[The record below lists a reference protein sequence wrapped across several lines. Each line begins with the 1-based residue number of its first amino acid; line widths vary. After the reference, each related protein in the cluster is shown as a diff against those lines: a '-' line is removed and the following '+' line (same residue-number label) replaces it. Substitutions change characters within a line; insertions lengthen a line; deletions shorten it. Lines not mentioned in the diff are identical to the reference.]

1 MALEQKCKKA
11 LETLDGDLAGTYK
24 SLTEMSH
31 AEINKLVD
39 DHILYNE
46 GLNKFLVEAGTY
58 NDWPVSQW
66 FIRNIYSKQIKLLTI
81 FNTE

>member
-1 MALEQKCKKA
+1 MEQKCKKA

-58 NDWPVSQW
+58 KDWPV
-66 FIRNIYSKQIKLLTI
+66 NCKQIIKK
-81 FNTE
+81 NTLFL

>member
-24 SLTEMSH
+24 SLTEMSND
-31 AEINKLVD
+31 EINKLVE

-58 NDWPVSQW
+58 NDWPV
-66 FIRNIYSKQIKLLTI
+66 IGAPPKKKIKI
-81 FNTE
+81 FTSEN